1 MALTVS
7 TVLPILGP
15 AKHSQL
21 ASFSSSS
28 FQYTVKE
35 KGNILAWL
43 MLLLKFFKLSA
54 FSYSI
59 FY

>member
-7 TVLPILGP
+7 AVLPILGP

-28 FQYTVKE
+28 QYTVKE

>member
-21 ASFSSSS
+21 ASISSSS
-28 FQYTVKE
+28 QYTVKE